1 MTARLRLETRKGFG
15 VPSHLRPS
23 PPYFAFL
30 MRSADF
36 ALALPNFVTAVEIAK
51 TVKCAAC
58 ACLSF
63 PSPRSRA
70 GLDPQFFELILTRPG
85 VMASPSFDRVI
96 ENSNRRQN
104 QIMSVSVGLTATFVS
119 F

>member
-1 MTARLRLETRKGFG
+1 
-15 VPSHLRPS
+15 
-23 PPYFAFL
+23 

-70 GLDPQFFELILTRPG
+70 GLDPQFLELILTRPG

-96 ENSNRRQN
+96 ESSNRRQN
-104 QIMSVSVGLTATFVS
+104 PSDLLPDS
-119 F
+119 FPFDGDPFIPFPLHQSSQS